1 MKTPVAPSPER
12 FGGGCYHLRSL
23 RCPRGLR
30 PVTMRVR
37 YRPSDS
43 TNDWPA
49 PRVVEGSPLPAPGY
63 PADITRRD
71 FLNGA
76 ALAIIAGLSPAEL
89 YAAAR
94 AGAPYPPAGHG
105 LRGSAPGSFDV
116 AHALRDGRRFDE
128 TGVSFAE
135 HYDLVVVG
143 AGISGLAA
151 AWFYRREKPSARILL
166 LEANDDFGGHA
177 QRNEFEVDG
186 RRLIGYGGSEA
197 LQSPHSLY
205 SKEALGL
212 LRALGVDI
220 DRFETA
226 FDRSLYP
233 GLGLSRGILFKR
245 ESFGVDKL
253 VTGDPTRMV
262 ADDIAPDRMNA
273 RPIAAFVAD
282 FPVSD
287 TAQRQLV
294 ELYTSKRD
302 PLAGKSRAQKE
313 AALEHT
319 SYRDW
324 ITKTWG
330 FDAQVADTF
339 QDRSHD
345 FFASGIDAVP
355 AGWAR
360 ETGYPGFAGLGLGNG
375 ADNAEMDDPYI
386 HHFPDGNASIARLL
400 VRSLV
405 AGVAPGRGM
414 EDIVLAP
421 FDYSRLDAAGALVRL
436 RLKSTVAQVRQ
447 RDSGAVEV
455 AYVQEGVVR
464 GASARHVI
472 MACYHSMDPYVLP
485 GLPAAQRE
493 ALELNVKM
501 PLVYV
506 NVAVRN
512 WQAWVA
518 RGVHEVTNAIGF
530 YSRIKLDYPVSL
542 GDYRCP
548 RSPDEPMLLHLVH
561 VPTVP
566 LTPGLD
572 PRVTL
577 RAARGRLL
585 ATPFDTFEREARD
598 ELTRIVGPGGFDAD
612 RDIAAIT
619 VNRWGHGYSGGD
631 NPLYDPPRKGPEPYE
646 IARARFGSI
655 AFANSDSEWA
665 AYAHA
670 AIDQAHRAVGELLP
684 A

>member
-1 MKTPVAPSPER
+1 MPP
-12 FGGGCYHLRSL
+12 
-23 RCPRGLR
+23 
-30 PVTMRVR
+30 
-37 YRPSDS
+37 
-43 TNDWPA
+43 
-49 PRVVEGSPLPAPGY
+49 
-63 PADITRRD
+63 DITRRD
-71 FLNGA
+71 FLNGT
-76 ALAIIAGLSPAEL
+76 ALAIVAGLSPRDL
-89 YAAAR
+89 LAAAR
-94 AGAPYPPAGHG
+94 SGTPYPPAGRG
-105 LRGSAPGSFDV
+105 FRGSAPGSFAV
-116 AHALRDGRRFDE
+116 AHALRDGRAFD
-128 TGVSFAE
+128 TAGVSFDE
-135 HYDLVVVG
+135 RYDLVVIG

-151 AWFYRREKPSARILL
+151 AWFYRREKPNARILL

-186 RRLIGYGGSEA
+186 RKLIGYGGSEA

-205 SKEALGL
+205 SREALGL

-220 DRFETA
+220 DRFDTA
-226 FDRSLYP
+226 FDRTLYP

-245 ESFGVDKL
+245 EHFGVDRL

-262 ADDIAPDRMNA
+262 ADDIPPDRMNA

-287 TAQRQLV
+287 TAKRQLV
-294 ELYTSKRD
+294 ELYTSRRD
-302 PLAGKSRAQKE
+302 PLAGKSRAQK
-313 AALEHT
+313 AAMLEHT

-324 ITKTWG
+324 ITKVWG
-330 FDAQVADTF
+330 FEAAVADTF

-360 ETGYPGFAGLGLGNG
+360 ETGYPGFAGLRLGDG
-375 ADNAEMDDPYI
+375 TDNAEMEDPYI

-400 VRSLV
+400 VRSLI

-421 FDYSRLDAAGALVRL
+421 FDYSRLDSDGALVRL
-436 RLKSTVAQVRQ
+436 RLNSTAAQVRQ
-447 RDSGAVEV
+447 RDANSVDI
-455 AYVQEGVVR
+455 AYVQGDTVR
-464 GASARHVI
+464 GASARHVV
-472 MACYHSMDPYVLP
+472 MACYHSMDPYLLP

-493 ALELNVKM
+493 ALALNVKA

-512 WQAWVA
+512 WRPWVA

-542 GDYRCP
+542 GAYRCP
-548 RSPDEPMLLHLVH
+548 RSPDEPMVLHLVH

-566 LTPGLD
+566 LVPGLD
-572 PRVTL
+572 PRVAL
-577 RAARGRLL
+577 RTARGELL

-631 NPLYDPPRKGPEPYE
+631 NPLFDPPRKGPEPYE
-646 IARARFGSI
+646 IARARFGNI

-670 AIDQAHRAVGELLP
+670 AIDQAHRAVGELQRT
-684 A
+684 

>member
-1 MKTPVAPSPER
+1 MECVQ
-12 FGGGCYHLRSL
+12 
-23 RCPRGLR
+23 
-30 PVTMRVR
+30 
-37 YRPSDS
+37 
-43 TNDWPA
+43 
-49 PRVVEGSPLPAPGY
+49 LPP
-63 PADITRRD
+63 DITRRD
-71 FLNGA
+71 FLNGT
-76 ALAIIAGLSPAEL
+76 ALAIVAGLSPRDL
-89 YAAAR
+89 LAAAR
-94 AGAPYPPAGHG
+94 IGAPYPPAGHG
-105 LRGSAPGSFDV
+105 FRGSTPGSFEV
-116 AHALRDGRRFDE
+116 AHALRDGRAFDMSDVSFDE
-128 TGVSFAE
+128 R
-135 HYDLVVVG
+135 YDLAVIG

-151 AWFYRREKPSARILL
+151 AWFYRREKPNARILL

-186 RRLIGYGGSEA
+186 HKLIGYGGSEA

-205 SKEALGL
+205 SREALDL

-220 DRFETA
+220 DRFQTA
-226 FDRSLYP
+226 FDRTLYP

-245 ESFGVDKL
+245 EHFSVDRL
-253 VTGDPTRMV
+253 VTGDPLRMV
-262 ADDIAPDRMNA
+262 ADDIPPDRLNA

-287 TAQRQLV
+287 TAKRQLV
-294 ELYTSKRD
+294 ELYTSQRD
-302 PLAGKSRAQKE
+302 PLAGQSRARKE
-313 AALEHT
+313 EVLERT

-324 ITKTWG
+324 ITKVWG
-330 FDAQVADTF
+330 FEAAVADTF

-360 ETGYPGFAGLGLGNG
+360 ETGYPGFAGLGLGDG

-400 VRSLV
+400 VRSLI
-405 AGVAPGRGM
+405 AGVAPGRDM

-421 FDYSRLDAAGALVRL
+421 FDYSRLDADGALVRL
-436 RLKSTVAQVRQ
+436 RLHSTAVQVRQ
-447 RDSGAVEV
+447 RDATVDV
-455 AYVQEGVVR
+455 AYVQGGVVR
-464 GASARHVI
+464 GASAKHVV
-472 MACYHSMDPYVLP
+472 MACYHSMDPYLLP

-493 ALELNVKM
+493 ALALNVKM

-512 WQAWVA
+512 WKPWVA
-518 RGVHEVTNAIGF
+518 RGVHEVTNAVGF

-542 GDYRCP
+542 GAYRCP
-548 RSPDEPMLLHLVH
+548 RSPDEPMVLHLVH

-566 LTPGLD
+566 LVPGLD
-572 PRVTL
+572 PRAAL
-577 RAARGRLL
+577 RSARGELL

-631 NPLYDPPRKGPEPYE
+631 NPLFDPPRKGPEPYE
-646 IARARFGSI
+646 IARARFGNI

-670 AIDQAHRAVGELLP
+670 AIDQAHRAVGELQRS
-684 A
+684 

>member
-1 MKTPVAPSPER
+1 MPP
-12 FGGGCYHLRSL
+12 
-23 RCPRGLR
+23 
-30 PVTMRVR
+30 
-37 YRPSDS
+37 
-43 TNDWPA
+43 
-49 PRVVEGSPLPAPGY
+49 
-63 PADITRRD
+63 DITRRD
-71 FLNGA
+71 FLNGT
-76 ALAIIAGLSPAEL
+76 ALAIVAGLSPIDL
-89 YAAAR
+89 LAAAR
-94 AGAPYPPAGHG
+94 GGAPYPPAGSG
-105 LRGSAPGSFDV
+105 FRGSAPGSFDV
-116 AHALRDGRRFDE
+116 AHALRDGRSFDTGGVPFDE
-128 TGVSFAE
+128 R
-135 HYDLVVVG
+135 YDLIVVG

-151 AWFYRREKPSARILL
+151 AWFYRRERPNARILL

-186 RRLIGYGGSEA
+186 RRLIGYGGSES

-226 FDRSLYP
+226 FDRALYP

-245 ESFGVDKL
+245 ESFGVDRL

-262 ADDIAPDRMNA
+262 ADDVPPDRMNA

-287 TAQRQLV
+287 LAKRQLV

-313 AALEHT
+313 DALEHT

-324 ITKTWG
+324 ITKVWG
-330 FDAQVADTF
+330 FEPQVADTF

-360 ETGYPGFAGLGLGNG
+360 ETGYPGFAGLGLGDG

-421 FDYSRLDAAGALVRL
+421 FDYSRLDSGGALVRL
-436 RLKSTVAQVRQ
+436 RLKGTAVQVRQ
-447 RDSGAVEV
+447 HDAQAVDV
-455 AYVQEGVVR
+455 AYAQDGAMR
-464 GASARHVI
+464 GARARHVV
-472 MACYHSMDPYVLP
+472 MACYHSMDPYLLP
-485 GLPAAQRE
+485 GLPVAQRE

-512 WQAWVA
+512 WRPWVK

-566 LTPGLD
+566 FTPGVD
-572 PRVTL
+572 PRAGL
-577 RAARGRLL
+577 RAARGQLL
-585 ATPFDTFEREARD
+585 STPFERFEQEARD
-598 ELTRIVGPGGFDAD
+598 ELTRILGAGGFDAD

-631 NPLYDPPRKGPEPYE
+631 NPLYDSPRKGAEPYE
-646 IARARFGSI
+646 IARTRFGNI

-670 AIDQAHRAVGELLP
+670 AIDQAHRAVGELLG

>member
-1 MKTPVAPSPER
+1 MPS
-12 FGGGCYHLRSL
+12 
-23 RCPRGLR
+23 
-30 PVTMRVR
+30 
-37 YRPSDS
+37 
-43 TNDWPA
+43 
-49 PRVVEGSPLPAPGY
+49 
-63 PADITRRD
+63 DITRRD
-71 FLNGA
+71 FLNGT
-76 ALAIIAGLSPAEL
+76 ALAIVAGLSPAGL
-89 YAAAR
+89 FAATR
-94 AGAPYPPAGHG
+94 GGAPYPPASAGF
-105 LRGSAPGSFDV
+105 RGSAPGSFTV
-116 AHALRDGRRFDE
+116 AHALRDGRSFDAAGASFDE
-128 TGVSFAE
+128 R
-135 HYDLVVVG
+135 HDLIVVG

-151 AWFYRREKPSARILL
+151 AWFYRREKPNARILL
-166 LEANDDFGGHA
+166 LESNDDFGGHA

-186 RRLIGYGGSEA
+186 RKLIGYGGSES
-197 LQSPHSLY
+197 LQSPHWLY

-226 FDRSLYP
+226 FDRVLYP

-245 ESFGVDKL
+245 EHFGVDRL

-262 ADDIAPDRMNA
+262 ADDIPRDRLNA
-273 RPIAAFVAD
+273 RPIAEFVAD

-287 TAQRQLV
+287 IAKRQLV

-313 AALEHT
+313 ASLEHT

-324 ITKTWG
+324 ITKVWG
-330 FDAQVADTF
+330 FDEEVADTF

-355 AGWAR
+355 ASWAR
-360 ETGYPGFAGLGLGNG
+360 ETGYPGFDGLGLGDG

-400 VRSLV
+400 VRSLI
-405 AGVAPGRGM
+405 AGVAPGHGM
-414 EDIVLAP
+414 DDIVLAP
-421 FDYSRLDAAGALVRL
+421 FDYSRLDSDGALVRL
-436 RLKSTVAQVRQ
+436 RLKSTAAQVRQ
-447 RDSGAVEV
+447 RDAQSVDV
-455 AYVQEGVVR
+455 AYVQDGVVR
-464 GASARHVI
+464 GANAKHAI

-485 GLPAAQRE
+485 GLPPAQRE
-493 ALELNVKM
+493 ALALNVKM

-512 WQAWVA
+512 WKPWVA

-530 YSRIKLDYPVSL
+530 YSRMKLDYPVSL
-542 GDYRCP
+542 GGYRCP
-548 RSPDEPMLLHLVH
+548 HSPGEPMLLHLVH

-572 PRVTL
+572 PRDAL
-577 RAARGRLL
+577 RAARGQLI
-585 ATPFDTFEREARD
+585 ATPFDRFEQEARD
-598 ELTRIVGPGGFDAD
+598 ELTRIVGPSGFDAQ

-631 NPLYDPPRKGPEPYE
+631 NPLFDPPRKGPEPYE
-646 IARARFGSI
+646 VARARFGRI
-655 AFANSDSEWA
+655 AFASSDSEWA

-670 AIDQAHRAVGELLP
+670 AIDQAHRAVGELLG

>member
-1 MKTPVAPSPER
+1 MPP
-12 FGGGCYHLRSL
+12 
-23 RCPRGLR
+23 
-30 PVTMRVR
+30 
-37 YRPSDS
+37 
-43 TNDWPA
+43 
-49 PRVVEGSPLPAPGY
+49 
-63 PADITRRD
+63 DITRRD
-71 FLNGA
+71 FLNGT
-76 ALAIIAGLSPAEL
+76 ALAIVAGLSPIDL
-89 YAAAR
+89 LAAAR
-94 AGAPYPPAGHG
+94 GGAPYPPAGSG
-105 LRGSAPGSFDV
+105 FRGSAPGSFDV
-116 AHALRDGRRFDE
+116 AHALRDGRSFD
-128 TGVSFAE
+128 TGGVSFDE
-135 HYDLVVVG
+135 RYDLIVVG

-151 AWFYRREKPSARILL
+151 AWFYRRERPNARILL

-186 RRLIGYGGSEA
+186 RRLIGYGGSES

-226 FDRSLYP
+226 FDRALYP

-245 ESFGVDKL
+245 ESFGVDRL

-262 ADDIAPDRMNA
+262 ADDVPPDRMNA

-287 TAQRQLV
+287 LAKRQLV

-313 AALEHT
+313 DALEHT

-324 ITKTWG
+324 ITKVWG
-330 FDAQVADTF
+330 FEPQVADTF

-360 ETGYPGFAGLGLGNG
+360 ETGYPGFAGLGLGDG

-400 VRSLV
+400 TRSLV

-421 FDYSRLDAAGALVRL
+421 FDYSRLDSGGALVRL
-436 RLKSTVAQVRQ
+436 RLKGTAVQVRQ
-447 RDSGAVEV
+447 HDAQAVDV
-455 AYVQEGVVR
+455 AYAQDGAMR
-464 GASARHVI
+464 GARARHVV
-472 MACYHSMDPYVLP
+472 MACYHSMDPYLLP
-485 GLPAAQRE
+485 GLPVAQRE

-512 WQAWVA
+512 WRPWVK

-566 LTPGLD
+566 FTPGVD
-572 PRVTL
+572 PRAGL
-577 RAARGRLL
+577 RAARGQLL
-585 ATPFDTFEREARD
+585 STPFERFEQEARD
-598 ELTRIVGPGGFDAD
+598 ELTRILGAGGFDAD

-631 NPLYDPPRKGPEPYE
+631 NPLYDSPRKGAEPYE
-646 IARARFGSI
+646 IARTRFGNI

-670 AIDQAHRAVGELLP
+670 AIDQAHRAVGELLG